1 MTTKLGSEL
10 NLTIDDVYIDDNLGE
25 LLAKIDTDT
34 GDIRLILTR
43 DIDNE
48 KVFVSLNKSQ
58 SVLFGEFLTLAS
70 HCTDD

>member
-1 MTTKLGSEL
+1 MTTKLSSEL

-34 GDIRLILTR
+34 GDIRLILAR

-58 SVLFGEFLTLAS
+58 SVLFGGFLTLAS